1 MSQIKIVC
9 STCGFSR
16 EVSVS
21 SLPQKSVKVTCPKC
35 KHVFELDPNCTTRQ
49 EVTGSCNQQPVPETK
64 VDHVSL
70 KNGLD
75 IKANKL
81 LFASFLLLI
90 LLAVG
95 VRLWADS
102 RYKAVPYPN
111 LLAAS
116 AEGVAVSCGQIV
128 YVYDTDGTILRHY
141 PLPAGVQPTQL
152 FWDKGKLCL
161 ADMKSKSIL
170 ELDIQE
176 IKEKKLSGASISAQ
190 FKVTRE
196 PTTDRLFVS
205 DGANHRIL
213 IFDEVGKYLRSFGK
227 EGTNPGE
234 FKFPN
239 EMYFNETGQLLIANT
254 KRPAIEI
261 YSPDGQFQSTLV
273 EPTGDK
279 TYRYPTDF
287 VLTPDRLLL
296 LENDGFLN
304 RAKIR
309 SYDRKG
315 VKNAEVGIGD
325 AKVIG
330 AIVTIGDRLLMS
342 DCEDRQ
348 LMTFSLSDLR
358 PLGPFSGDFAN
369 KCAEWN
375 RDAKLFKTISYG
387 SLIAL
392 LFFCAPVILFYV
404 RIKREESKDIL
415 QVDISALTGKA
426 TSVESNG
433 SSADLC
439 LGTPVN
445 AKLLRYSFISFG
457 VGILSLILALIYAK
471 LGSKPS
477 FALISVFIF
486 GQLTFFFGMI
496 FLVRAGGISNWKRKQ
511 TESAFKKIIH
521 DDMLALL
528 PDEHVERV
536 ALAQNS
542 QSAQDIV
549 LLIFTDKRLLLYS
562 VSWNRVSKIEQYPFE
577 AISKV
582 TPPSGGMFTLVQ
594 SMQVSMII
602 EGKSQELKYYYQ
614 KADFL
619 QLLCNEFTQRIG
631 KISGLPYAKLCM
643 TCQKPLQ
650 DDYCATC
657 STKQAPNLQSMWL
670 SFLFPGLGQLRN
682 GELQKGL
689 FFIVL
694 TVFSLLVGYLGI
706 KGWFFEGAD
715 LTLKQKFNVSVM
727 IAMAPIWYAANIVDA
742 YRSSIRGRKPQ

>member
-1 MSQIKIVC
+1 MSIKIVC
-9 STCGFSR
+9 SNCGFSR
-16 EVSVS
+16 DVSAS
-21 SLPQKSVKVTCPKC
+21 SLPQKRVKATCPKC
-35 KHVFELDPNCTTRQ
+35 NHVFEFDPTSTARQ
-49 EVTGSCNQQPVPETK
+49 EATDSCNQQPAPETK
-64 VDHVSL
+64 EDHVSL
-70 KNGLD
+70 KRGLD
-75 IKANKL
+75 AKANKL

-102 RYKAVPYPN
+102 RYRAVPYPN

-116 AEGVAVSCGQIV
+116 TEGVAVSCGQTV
-128 YVYDTDGTILRHY
+128 YVYATDGTFLRHY

-170 ELDIQE
+170 ELDE
-176 IKEKKLSGASISAQ
+176 YGIKEKKLRGISISAQ
-190 FKVTRE
+190 FKATRE
-196 PTTDRLFVS
+196 PGTGHLFVS

-213 IFDEVGKYLRSFGK
+213 IFDETGKYLRSFGK

-239 EMYFNETGQLLIANT
+239 EIYFDEKGQLLVANT

-261 YSPDGQFQSTLV
+261 YLPDGQFQGTLV
-273 EPTGDK
+273 EPAGDR

-304 RAKIR
+304 RGKIR

-315 VKNAEVGIGD
+315 IKVAEVGIGD

-330 AIVTIGDRLLMS
+330 DIVTVGERLLMS
-342 DCEDRQ
+342 DCLDRQ
-348 LMTFSLSDLR
+348 LVSFSLANLH
-358 PLGPFSGDFAN
+358 PLGPFSNDFAN
-369 KCAEWN
+369 KCAEWG
-375 RDAKLFKTISYG
+375 RDAMLFKTMSYG
-387 SLIAL
+387 ALIAL
-392 LFFCAPVILFYV
+392 LVFCAPVIFFYV
-404 RIKREESKDIL
+404 RMKRDESR
-415 QVDISALTGKA
+415 DISQIDISTLTGKA
-426 TSVESNG
+426 TSAESNVAT
-433 SSADLC
+433 SDLF

-445 AKLLRYSFISFG
+445 TKLLRYSFISFG
-457 VGILSLILALIYAK
+457 VGILSLILALTYAK

-486 GQLTFFFGMI
+486 GQLTFFFGLI

-549 LLIFTDKRLLLYS
+549 LLIFTDKRLMLYY

-582 TPPSGGMFTLVQ
+582 TPPSGGMFKLVQ
-594 SMQVSMII
+594 SMQVSVII
-602 EGKSQELKYYYQ
+602 EGKSQELTYYYQ
-614 KADFL
+614 KTDFL
-619 QLLCNEFTQRIG
+619 QLLCNEFSKRIG
-631 KISGLPYAKLCM
+631 KASRLPYARLCL
-643 TCQKPLQ
+643 TCRKPLYGE
-650 DDYCATC
+650 YCATC
-657 STKQAPNLQSMWL
+657 ATRQAPNLQAMWL
-670 SFLFPGLGQLRN
+670 SFFFPGLGQLRN

-689 FFIVL
+689 LFIVF
-694 TVFSLLVGYLGI
+694 TVISLLVGYLGI
-706 KGWFFEGAD
+706 KGWLFEGAD

-727 IAMAPIWYAANIVDA
+727 IVLAPIWYVVNIVDA